1 MRPFFARS
9 TYMGI
14 VLLKAFF
21 AGGLI
26 YWLLQR
32 DSLDLS
38 IIWHLA
44 NPLQLV
50 LLLGL
55 YLCLLLI
62 NNLRWCLFLRAFG
75 INAAFKETLKLTFM
89 GLFFNFAMFGGV
101 GGDLVKGYY
110 LIRDKKDKKLQA
122 AISIF
127 LDRFAGLYTMLI
139 ISLVTLLLNFN
150 NISDHT
156 YLMGLLLFVA
166 VLFLG
171 TSVFLM
177 MLFTPWFYKIYR
189 QILHKL
195 PWDIWNTNHKWKS
208 LKFSYFVKAIG
219 FSFISLAICIVFFM
233 VSGILMGFEVP
244 FWIYVYAV
252 PLGFVFMAIPI
263 SPGGIGVGQVATLA
277 LFSWG
282 LGEETQVGPVTVS
295 AFQLIGILW
304 GLLGAFF
311 YVRIRNKMKRGI

>member
-1 MRPFFARS
+1 MW
-9 TYMGI
+9 MM
-14 VLLKAFF
+14 LLKSLF

-32 DSLDLS
+32 GSLDLS

-44 NPLQLV
+44 YPLQFA

-55 YLCLLLI
+55 YLCLLLV
-62 NNLRWCLFLRAFG
+62 NNLRWCLFLKAFE
-75 INAAFKETLKLTFM
+75 INATFKNTLKLTFM
-89 GLFFNFAMFGGV
+89 GLFFNFAMLGGV

-110 LIRDKKDKKLQA
+110 LIKDNKSKKLQA
-122 AISIF
+122 AVSIF

-139 ISLVTLLLNFN
+139 IGLVTLLLNFN
-150 NISDHT
+150 NISNHLH
-156 YLMGLLLFVA
+156 LMGLLLFVI

-171 TSVFLM
+171 TSVFLVV
-177 MLFTPWFYKIYR
+177 LFTPWFYKIYR
-189 QILHKL
+189 QFLQKL
-195 PWDIWNTNHKWKS
+195 PWDIWDTNKKWKF
-208 LKFSYFVKAIG
+208 LKFSYFIKAIG
-219 FSFISLAICIVFFM
+219 LSFVSLAICIAFFM

-244 FWIYVYAV
+244 VWIYVYGV
-252 PLGFVFMAIPI
+252 PLGFIFMAIPI

-282 LGEETQVGPVTVS
+282 LGQETQVGPATVS
-295 AFQLIGILW
+295 AFQIVGILW

-311 YVRIRNKMKRGI
+311 YIRIRDRMKRGVV